1 MFDIGFWELVLLG
14 VVGLVVLGPERLPV
28 VARTLGRWVARA
40 KRYANTLTEE
50 LENEVGAADL
60 RRDVREARESIESQT
75 REFRDEISGFRS
87 DAEQAVKPLA
97 DQLESDFKETRDIFD
112 ETDAAPPAS
121 VAEDQGRD
129 EMMATEKAGASL
141 LSNDADKEPSDSDH
155 SETRQ

>member
-14 VVGLVVLGPERLPV
+14 VVGLVVLGPERLPI

-50 LENEVGAADL
+50 LENEVGTADL
-60 RRDVREARESIESQT
+60 RRDVREARENIESQT

-87 DAEQAVKPLA
+87 EAEKAVKPLA

-112 ETDAAPPAS
+112 ESDVAVPAVEDREDMNTEKDEAS
-121 VAEDQGRD
+121 VSLPPD
-129 EMMATEKAGASL
+129 EASEEL
-141 LSNDADKEPSDSDH
+141 PDNDH

>member
-50 LENEVGAADL
+50 LENEVGTADL
-60 RRDVREARESIESQT
+60 RRDVREARENIESQT

-87 DAEQAVKPLA
+87 ETEQAVKPLA

-112 ETDAAPPAS
+112 EADTAASSSADTT
-121 VAEDQGRD
+121 ENRD
-129 EMMATEKAGASL
+129 TSDTEESEASL
-141 LSNDADKEPSDSDH
+141 PSDGADQTPPDNEH

>member
-75 REFRDEISGFRS
+75 RKFRDEISGIRS
-87 DAEQAVKPLA
+87 DGEQAVQPLA
-97 DQLESDFKETRDIFD
+97 DQLGSER
-112 ETDAAPPAS
+112 
-121 VAEDQGRD
+121 R
-129 EMMATEKAGASL
+129 EK
-141 LSNDADKEPSDSDH
+141 
-155 SETRQ
+155 SEILEEA